1 MKRLKKWLSLAVLST
16 FFLVSILPVYADEID
31 DARNQLQDVGQKINA
46 QQSKLNSAQ
55 KQEKTIMGQIQSI
68 EKNIIQ
74 KENEIK
80 TLEDKIE
87 YLQTNIAVTE
97 ENIELAEA
105 DLQEKNQQLSD
116 RLVYIYEKGDLT
128 YLEVLLS
135 ATDLKDFLTRYDLL
149 NMIVEQDIALIESI
163 NQQKKTLELNKSELE
178 VQKNELLYAQ
188 DSEKSKRE
196 ELSDQKQ
203 DKKKILTSVQQEKAQ
218 YEKAL
223 KELEQ
228 TSKELETLIRRIQAG
243 TSGEQQ
249 GTGVFTWPAPGYS
262 TITSP
267 YGMRYHP
274 ILKYNKKHTGVD
286 IGAPSGANIV
296 AADSG
301 TVIQTGWM
309 GGYGQ
314 VVVID
319 HGGGISTLYAHMST
333 IIAANGASVTKGE
346 TIGKVGSTGWS
357 TGPHLHFEV
366 RINGVDT
373 NPMSYI

>member
-1 MKRLKKWLSLAVLST
+1 
-16 FFLVSILPVYADEID
+16 
-31 DARNQLQDVGQKINA
+31 
-46 QQSKLNSAQ
+46 
-55 KQEKTIMGQIQSI
+55 
-68 EKNIIQ
+68 
-74 KENEIK
+74 
-80 TLEDKIE
+80 
-87 YLQTNIAVTE
+87 
-97 ENIELAEA
+97 
-105 DLQEKNQQLSD
+105 
-116 RLVYIYEKGDLT
+116 
-128 YLEVLLS
+128 LS

>member
-46 QQSKLNSAQ
+46 QQSKLNSAK
-55 KQEKTIMGQIQSI
+55 KQENTIMGQIQSI

-105 DLQEKNQQLSD
+105 DLEEKNQQLSD

>member
-1 MKRLKKWLSLAVLST
+1 MKKLKKWLSLAVLST

-87 YLQTNIAVTE
+87 YLQTNIAITE

>member
-1 MKRLKKWLSLAVLST
+1 MKKLKKWLSLAVLST

-46 QQSKLNSAQ
+46 QQSKLNSAK
-55 KQEKTIMGQIQSI
+55 KQENTIMGQIQSI

>member
-46 QQSKLNSAQ
+46 QQSKLNSAK
-55 KQEKTIMGQIQSI
+55 KQENTIMGQIQSI